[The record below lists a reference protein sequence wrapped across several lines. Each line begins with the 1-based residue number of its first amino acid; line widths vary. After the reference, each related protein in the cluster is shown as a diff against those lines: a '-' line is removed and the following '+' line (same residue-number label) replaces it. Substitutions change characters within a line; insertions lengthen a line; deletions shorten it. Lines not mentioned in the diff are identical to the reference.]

1 MAPCFSQGHTART
14 ADMNPCPVLFFDTF
28 SWPCCVLSQLCP
40 LLVCCRKYSGSHL
53 LCPQHLSSFPPSVVS
68 EFPDGAS
75 LAPESILL
83 SGRSGPLWLLLRPRL
98 CSSLALT
105 WSPAPGVGGRAAG
118 RCPHSP
124 HSAVGTTFFFQRNW
138 TFVTSKVPFISPPST
153 RSFTR
158 LLTV

>member
-105 WSPAPGVGGRAAG
+105 WSPAPGVGGQGGRAVPSLSTLCSG
-118 RCPHSP
+118 HHILLPEELDLCHIQ
-124 HSAVGTTFFFQRNW
+124 SALYL
-138 TFVTSKVPFISPPST
+138 ST
-153 RSFTR
+153 
-158 LLTV
+158 LHEVLH